1 MNMKS
6 FKNTIIRSIKA
17 KRFTREYFEETVA
30 SWLLHGWLTEEEAA
44 EVFVVLDEVFPLEET
59 EDETEETEAE
69 ETEE

>member
-1 MNMKS
+1 MKS
-6 FKNTIIRSIKA
+6 FRNIIIGSIKG
-17 KRFTREYFEETVA
+17 KRFTREYYEETIA
-30 SWLLHGWLTEEEAA
+30 IWLLQRWLTKEEAV